1 MSTAGQNKFSGIA
14 EVLKWQFYNPSV
26 IYMSLELSAVA
37 GSNMQGAPT
46 NQNPASACHAKLT
59 LSREDT
65 MRTMI
70 RITMPVEAGNKGI
83 QEGTLQKTIMEA
95 LERLKPEAAYFL
107 PDRGLRSAL
116 FVADL
121 KDPSDIPGIVE
132 PFFSKLN
139 AAVELIPVM
148 NAEDLKKGLA
158 KI

>member
-1 MSTAGQNKFSGIA
+1 
-14 EVLKWQFYNPSV
+14 
-26 IYMSLELSAVA
+26 
-37 GSNMQGAPT
+37 
-46 NQNPASACHAKLT
+46 
-59 LSREDT
+59 

-83 QEGTLQKTIMEA
+83 QDGTLQKTIMEA

-116 FVADL
+116 LVVDL
-121 KDPSDIPGIVE
+121 KDTSDIPGIVE

-148 NAEDLKKGLA
+148 NAEDLRKGLA
-158 KI
+158 KIG